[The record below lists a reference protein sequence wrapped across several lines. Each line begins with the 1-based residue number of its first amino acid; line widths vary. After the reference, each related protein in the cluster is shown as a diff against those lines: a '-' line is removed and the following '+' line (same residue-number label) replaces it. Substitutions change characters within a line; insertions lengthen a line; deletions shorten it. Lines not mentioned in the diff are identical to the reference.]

1 MVTVKNLTIAKQ
13 SGSNTHYATWSFSG
27 GTVVTSGSIKVGSL
41 VTIKSGATYYNGVAI
56 PSFVMNDKWYVAE
69 VYGDRAVLGKN
80 QSGTHNIQSPIKE
93 SNLNGGSS

>member
-56 PSFVMNDKWYVAE
+56 PSFVMNDNGMLPKYTEIELYLERIRVE
-69 VYGDRAVLGKN
+69 LITFKVLSK
-80 QSGTHNIQSPIKE
+80 
-93 SNLNGGSS
+93 

>member
-13 SGSNTHYATWSFSG
+13 SGSNIHYATWSFSG

-56 PSFVMNDKWYVAE
+56 PSFVMNDNGTLSKYTEIEQYLERIRV
-69 VYGDRAVLGKN
+69 GLIIFKVLSK
-80 QSGTHNIQSPIKE
+80 
-93 SNLNGGSS
+93 